1 MRSEANVTAV
11 HLEPI
16 GRSGGAILAVELD
29 KRIDVNTKV
38 MGFELDEETV
48 KQLVLQM
55 ALWIKKNE
63 IGDGLIVTP

>member
-55 ALWIKKNE
+55 AMWIKKNE
-63 IGDGLIVTP
+63 MGDGLIVTP